1 MRNIA
6 NKLPS
11 ECNILIVDDEE
22 LISNMLK
29 DLLKSRYKVRSCQ
42 SGKEAFALIDAIDF
56 DVIVTDLKLPDISGI
71 EVLRYA
77 KTKDEYTEVIVITGF
92 ASLDSATL
100 AINLGVY
107 SYLMKPLS
115 LPVFMIQV
123 ERAVATSCFI

>member
-1 MRNIA
+1 MQNIA

-77 KTKDEYTEVIVITGF
+77 R
-92 ASLDSATL
+92 
-100 AINLGVY
+100 
-107 SYLMKPLS
+107 P
-115 LPVFMIQV
+115 
-123 ERAVATSCFI
+123 R